1 MVKIVV
7 FGVGKTYILRKKFF
21 AENSDRIEIVA
32 FIDNNAD
39 MQGELL
45 DGIPIYAPEKI
56 KGIDFDGI
64 LVLSNK
70 FGMEMTEQLLAIGI
84 KREQIWN
91 LKELQLW
98 AFRGKKTLYGNNN
111 VKHYT
116 NKDKILIISTD
127 MGFNGG
133 TLVAVYAAQILQ
145 KKGYEVMLAAPSVND
160 QLLKEII
167 KENLLITVWD
177 CLPYIFKEDY
187 EWIDY
192 YDVVI
197 VNVFQMMNCAY
208 EISKRKPVLWWIHED
223 RSIWKSFYQDTQKE
237 FHQIDTSEWMNRL
250 EVLGV
255 SKIAEEAFN
264 HFYPNVIDRTLP
276 FGIPDQYRKTDAKD
290 EQKSSIVFAVTAGF
304 SPFKGQSVLVEALKQ
319 LPIQDKE
326 LFEIWFIGPS
336 GQNEQDLQEICV
348 GENNVKFPGLLAH
361 NKVIEILP
369 QIDVL
374 LCPSMIETMSMS
386 TIEGMMFGKLCITT
400 DMTGIAE
407 YIANGKNGF
416 VVKAG
421 SSAELA
427 SCISWI
433 IHNRDKWEEIRQE
446 ARKTFEE
453 EFSLEKFGERLEKEL
468 ENCKEKYY
476 ENTVNVS
483 AAVSSSEGK

>member
-1 MVKIVV
+1 MTKIVI
-7 FGVGKTYILRKKFF
+7 FGIGKTYDLRKNFLR
-21 AENSDRIEIVA
+21 ENSNRIEIVA
-32 FIDNNAD
+32 FIDNNLDA
-39 MQGELL
+39 QGKML
-45 DGIPIYAPEKI
+45 DDIPIYAPEELKKI
-56 KGIDFDGI
+56 NFDGI
-64 LVLSNK
+64 LILSNK
-70 FGMEMTEQLLAIGI
+70 FGAEMTEQLLSMGI

-91 LKELQLW
+91 LKGLQLL
-98 AFRGKKTLYGNNN
+98 ALRGKKTLYENKE
-111 VKHYT
+111 VKHDI
-116 NKDKILIISTD
+116 NKSKILIISTD
-127 MGFNGG
+127 MVFSGG

-145 KKGYEVMLAAPSVND
+145 KKGHEVMLAAPSVDD
-160 QLLKEII
+160 QLLEEII
-167 KENLLITVWD
+167 KENLSITVWE
-177 CLPYIFKEDY
+177 CLPYIFQEDG

-237 FHQIDTSEWMNRL
+237 FYQIDTSEWMNRL
-250 EVLGV
+250 EVVGV

-264 HFYPNVIDRTLP
+264 HFYPNVINRTLP
-276 FGIPDQYRKTDAKD
+276 FGIPDQYRKKDVKD
-290 EQKSSIVFAVTAGF
+290 EKKSKIVFAVTAGF

-336 GQNEQDLQEICV
+336 GQNEQDLREICV

-361 NKVIEILP
+361 DKVIEILP
-369 QIDVL
+369 QIDAL

-400 DMTGIAE
+400 DMTGVAE
-407 YIANGKNGF
+407 YIVNGENGF

-421 SSAELA
+421 NSAELA

-433 IHNRDKWEEIRQE
+433 IHNRDKWDSIKKE
-446 ARKTFEE
+446 ARKTYEN
-453 EFSLEKFGERLEKEL
+453 EFTLEKLEQRLEVEIKY
-468 ENCKEKYY
+468 CKEKFY

-483 AAVSSSEGK
+483 STIS